1 MKGQNAWDDRGKPC
15 RRRVPGAMAE
25 TFAAIDLGTNNCRLL
40 VARPTR
46 DGFRVVDAFSR
57 IVRLGEGLSRSGTLS
72 DAAMERTLEALK
84 VCAEK
89 IARREV
95 IHSRC
100 VATDACRRAGNHE
113 AFIDRV
119 RVETGIRLEII
130 SCDEEARLAVQGCMP
145 LFEPSRR
152 YALLFDIGGGST
164 EISWVDVT
172 GTDGSAAR
180 QTPRIITWH
189 SLPFGV
195 VNLAERYCDGAV
207 TRPAHDAMA
216 AEVAD
221 ALLAFE
227 ARDEISRRVLA
238 GEVQMVGT
246 SGTVTTLAGVHKE
259 LPRYQR
265 ALIDGSFLDFD
276 NLERVIDRI
285 AAMNVGE
292 RAAHPCIGPE
302 RADLMLAGCAILQG
316 ICRTWP
322 VGRLRV
328 ADRGLREGI
337 LLGLM
342 DDARANWRSQKSD
355 RRRGNGLKVTPSGKA
370 PT

>member
-15 RRRVPGAMAE
+15 RPRAPGAVAD

-72 DAAMERTLEALK
+72 EAAMNRTLDALK
-84 VCAEK
+84 ICAEK
-89 IARREV
+89 IARRDV
-95 IHSRC
+95 SFSRC
-100 VATDACRRAGNHE
+100 VATEACRRAGNHE

-119 RVETGIRLEII
+119 RMETGIRLEII
-130 SCDEEARLAVQGCMP
+130 SCDEEARLAVQGCKP
-145 LFEPSRR
+145 LFDRNRR

-172 GTDGSAAR
+172 GGGEGTAR
-180 QTPRIITWH
+180 HAPRILTWH

-207 TRPAHDAMA
+207 NRSDHNAMA
-216 AEVAD
+216 AEVTE
-221 ALLAFE
+221 ALVAFE
-227 ARDEISRRVLA
+227 ARDEIARRVRD
-238 GEVQMVGT
+238 GDVQMVGT

-265 ALIDGSFLDFD
+265 ALIDGSYMDF
-276 NLERVIDRI
+276 NCLESAIDRI
-285 AAMNVGE
+285 AEMNVSE

-342 DDARANWRSQKSD
+342 DEARTRGRSRRS
-355 RRRGNGLKVTPSGKA
+355 RRRSGDREGTPVQSKVPS
-370 PT
+370 